1 MEKNKNR
8 ISREFCIWGQ
18 FDKKST
24 KVLNQIQLKVYKELQ
39 GPRFDIHLTL
49 TGPTKDVSI
58 EGYQKIRKV
67 ASEHRLIKLETNSYK
82 TKNLFF
88 QSLFIG
94 IKQTHGLVEL
104 KKTLDEEY
112 SKKSDIFFPHI
123 SLYYGMKEKK
133 VKENMINTLPN
144 LCKSFVL
151 DKISL
156 VKVDEDIERWDVIDQ
171 FMLLPVAK

>member
-82 TKNLFF
+82 TKNLF
-88 QSLFIG
+88 
-94 IKQTHGLVEL
+94 
-104 KKTLDEEY
+104 
-112 SKKSDIFFPHI
+112 
-123 SLYYGMKEKK
+123 
-133 VKENMINTLPN
+133 
-144 LCKSFVL
+144 
-151 DKISL
+151 
-156 VKVDEDIERWDVIDQ
+156 
-171 FMLLPVAK
+171 